1 MRISDWSSDVCSSD
15 LQAIRDDLLQIFRS
29 GGLETRTPQA
39 GSYLFP
45 SLPSLCV
52 SLHDF
57 VRLLRYQANVTVTPG
72 TEFGPHSNSIRLNF
86 SQNHYTS
93 VEAGKRIVELV
104 NRYRS

>member
-1 MRISDWSSDVCSSD
+1 MAHRIRQH
-15 LQAIRDDLLQIFRS
+15 QAIRDDLLQIFRS

-57 VRLLRYQANVTVTPG
+57 VRLLRYQANVTVKPG
-72 TEFGPHSNSIRLNF
+72 TEFGPNSDRK
-86 SQNHYTS
+86 S
-93 VEAGKRIVELV
+93 VVEGKSVSVRVDLGGRRISKTRK
-104 NRYRS
+104 NQ